1 MRDRIG
7 FMQGRF
13 SPLINGRIQ
22 AFPWEF
28 WQDEFII
35 AQENQFNLME
45 WTLDQEMLYDNPLLT
60 FSGQSKIKN
69 LCEKYSIEIASLTGD
84 CFMQSPFWK
93 KEGVER
99 ESLQNDFVNI
109 IEASSNVGISMV
121 VLPLVDNGRLE
132 SLEQENIL
140 IDFLQSKINF
150 FKTLKVKIIFESD
163 FASDNLI
170 RFIDSLD
177 PEFFGLNY
185 DVGNSASLGMNPS
198 EEIETY
204 GHRIMN
210 VHIKDRLLG
219 GTTVPLGFGNANFDA
234 VFSALAKIN
243 YSGNYI
249 LQTARDKNNEHTKVL
264 CEYRNLVSE
273 WIGRYGA

>member
-121 VLPLVDNGRLE
+121 VLPLVDTGRLE

-273 WIGRYGA
+273 WIVRYGA

>member
-1 MRDRIG
+1 MRNRIG

-121 VLPLVDNGRLE
+121 VLPLVDTGRLE

-273 WIGRYGA
+273 WIVRYGA